1 MALTQL
7 NQLAIA
13 FKKLAGKAHTNSSFG
28 IGNEAIPS
36 LLQVG
41 TGTIFGEPIPS
52 TGLPSSLYGINGTVE
67 KIEFQLTEISAAQ
80 YLASNPGGLSGA
92 TINASGDGAPAGTF
106 INGIHAYKLSLPSDY
121 ESNSSNP
128 KKGTAPFTNGSV
140 VSDSNGGLQI
150 IPDSFAAGYAA
161 VVYDGTSVIFPGDQD
176 DYYLDYSTGI
186 LFIQDIVSG
195 QPPVKV
201 EAYLY
206 IGKYLADPTLS
217 YSGSFSG
224 SFQGDGA
231 GLTNVPASGV
241 VGLNLTQ
248 IATTDVTASVQNSSN
263 IFTVTSASQ
272 EVFNISDQGILS
284 GSGANLYDIPASGIV
299 GLNLSRVSTGS
310 VTASVDV
317 GATPFTIE
325 SGSLTLASVTSAGR
339 IAVSKSINVGT
350 PDPANPWQ
358 TDLEG
363 SYFNNFNAN
372 TDVSTMLRFIAGLLS
387 QSAPDASPN
396 TRTWNNTTASFSV
409 GNTTGKDAYM
419 SGVLGGSSY
428 KAARLSQEW
437 DQSTFISSSATSSY
451 RELQSYLISK
461 GWLNS
466 SETGS
471 NVLHDVGTNPFGTGS
486 YGVNIPSNIYNTFG
500 TFTFNVSSGVIGT
513 TVFSSSLGSRAFGLG
528 NLTGPTE
535 VTPYSVN
542 ISYTQS
548 FSDTAS
554 ITTPS
559 VTSTYSTSSGVTYVQ
574 SSTSPS
580 NGLYLG
586 LITTVNPKVIPNA
599 YQDGYFLNS
608 QANVGGRKWG
618 PSGTSGNV
626 TSSIGYYRIHD
637 AVVGLSSSQAEG
649 FTTKSVVP
657 SNATVGFYAPSLS
670 TLGVQDITLAPPT
683 VTLLNNVNITSFS
696 ATSRSLSGAPYLL
709 TTAYTISYDT
719 EVSKSFDP
727 CYGAS
732 SSPISITKTDSWTSS
747 GSVTYTPPT
756 ISVTS
761 NGIQTSSSVAGV
773 FPAGGSPA
781 NTRTIGTIPAIG
793 DVAFLSSS
801 YSFSLTVNK
810 SNTNV
815 SKSVQESANLSLTF
829 RTTGENWKGTTA
841 TLDSTTLQFYDATRF
856 GQPSDSG
863 SMAIY
868 SWPQATVFGSETGTT
883 ENFGGENFRIQL
895 NDNVPT
901 FTGDAWNTSTTYYNL
916 GGKDLQVKPGFL
928 VRPGGTYGY
937 WLTDPDP
944 SQDFKY
950 YIRRFRRAGSV
961 GSFTV
966 DAGKAL
972 TPWGDTTG
980 TDTISIAV
988 IFESAKASGG
998 SNCRLYDITLS
1009 NGPKTPAT
1017 FNASSVGTNPFTS
1030 NNLDHY
1036 GAGGGVSG
1044 TTYTITMVTGDGMV
1058 LNGNSGTDE
1067 FYVVVRYKGNPN
1079 PITSLAVS

>member
-1 MALTQL
+1 MAIDLITGFNISTSDPVDTRIVVADATARKAL
-7 NQLAIA
+7 GGPAFEGLIVYETGSNQLYILVDAA
-13 FKKLAGKAHTNSSFG
+13 NSANDSG
-28 IGNEAIPS
+28 WR
-36 LLQVG
+36 
-41 TGTIFGEPIPS
+41 
-52 TGLPSSLYGINGTVE
+52 
-67 KIEFQLTEISAAQ
+67 KIL
-80 YLASNPGGLSGA
+80 
-92 TINASGDGAPAGTF
+92 DG
-106 INGIHAYKLSLPSDY
+106 S
-121 ESNSSNP
+121 ES
-128 KKGTAPFTNGSV
+128 
-140 VSDSNGGLQI
+140 I
-150 IPDSFAAGYAA
+150 
-161 VVYDGTSVIFPGDQD
+161 
-176 DYYLDYSTGI
+176 
-186 LFIQDIVSG
+186 
-195 QPPVKV
+195 
-201 EAYLY
+201 
-206 IGKYLADPTLS
+206 LS

-263 IFTVTSASQ
+263 IFTLTSASQ

-299 GLNLSRVSTGS
+299 GLNLSRVATGS

-317 GATPFTIE
+317 GSTSFTVE
-325 SGSLTLASVTSAGR
+325 SGSTTLMSVNPDGR

-358 TDLEG
+358 SDLEG

-409 GNTTGKDAYM
+409 GSTTSKTTYM

-437 DQSTFISSSATSSY
+437 NLSAFISSSATSSY

-500 TFTFNVSSGVIGT
+500 TFTFNVSSGVTGT
-513 TVFSSSLGSRAFGLG
+513 TTFSSSLGSQAFGLG
-528 NLTGPTE
+528 NLISPTT

-542 ISYTQS
+542 IIYTQS

-554 ITTPS
+554 VTVPS
-559 VTSTYSTSSGVTYVQ
+559 ITSTYSTSSGVTYTQ
-574 SSTSPS
+574 NTAGNS

-586 LITTVNPKVIPNA
+586 LISTVNPKVIPNA
-599 YQDGYFLNS
+599 YQDGYFS
-608 QANVGGRKWG
+608 SVQANVGGRKWD
-618 PSGTSGNV
+618 SLGTSGNV

-637 AVVGLSSSQAEG
+637 AVVGLSSSQAAG
-649 FTTKSVVP
+649 FITKSIVP
-657 SNATVGFYAPSLS
+657 SNSTVGFYAPSLS
-670 TLGVQDITLAPPT
+670 TLGVQDITLTPPT
-683 VTLLNNVNITSFS
+683 VTLSNAVNIASFS

-727 CYGAS
+727 CYGYS
-732 SSPISITKTDSWTSS
+732 TSPISITKTDSWTAS

-761 NGIQTSSSVAGV
+761 NGIQTSTTTAGV
-773 FPAGGSPA
+773 FPAGSDPS
-781 NTRTIGTIPAIG
+781 NKRNINDIPSIG

-801 YSFSLTVNK
+801 YSFSLTANK
-810 SNTNV
+810 SNV
-815 SKSVQESANLSLTF
+815 VQNKATQAAANLSLTF
-829 RTTGENWKGTTA
+829 RTTGANWKGTTA
-841 TLDSTTLQFYDATRF
+841 TLDSSTLQFYDATRF

-868 SWPQATVFGSETGTT
+868 SYAQTYDGSTLTGTT
-883 ENFGGENFRIQL
+883 ENFTGESNRIQVSSSGYQVTAF
-895 NDNVPT
+895 NGAPWD
-901 FTGDAWNTSTTYYNL
+901 TSTAYYNL
-916 GGKDLQVKPGFL
+916 GDKELQIKPGFL
-928 VRPGGTYGY
+928 VKPGGTYGY
-937 WLTDPDP
+937 WITNP
-944 SQDFKY
+944 STASDYKY
-950 YIRRFRRAGSV
+950 YIRRFRR
-961 GSFTV
+961 TV
-966 DAGKAL
+966 NVNSMRITVNQDL
-972 TPWGDTTG
+972 SLWNSTT
-980 TDTISIAV
+980 DNSIAMAI
-988 IFESAKASGG
+988 IFESARSGSSDVG
-998 SNCRLYDITLS
+998 FGNCRLYDVAQGGGSAGTTYS
-1009 NGPKTPAT
+1009 AGTD
-1017 FNASSVGTNPFTS
+1017 GTNPFETDVDFYRAGSKPALTTGIYDVAIS
-1030 NNLDHY
+1030 NAN
-1036 GAGGGVSG
+1036 G
-1044 TTYTITMVTGDGMV
+1044 IFMDGSA
-1058 LNGNSGTDE
+1058 NRDE
-1067 FYVVVRYKGNPN
+1067 FYIIVRYKGDPS
-1079 PITSLAVS
+1079 PLTGITLTYTG

>member
-1 MALTQL
+1 MGIFLPGGFDIGNVDPIDSRIVVADQSARLGFSAQNVYKGILVFQQDTQEL
-7 NQLAIA
+7 YTLVDSANPSI
-13 FKKLAGKAHTNSSFG
+13 NSSWTKIIVAG
-28 IGNEAIPS
+28 SIP
-36 LLQVG
+36 Q
-41 TGTIFGEPIPS
+41 F
-52 TGLPSSLYGINGTVE
+52 
-67 KIEFQLTEISAAQ
+67 
-80 YLASNPGGLSGA
+80 
-92 TINASGDGAPAGTF
+92 
-106 INGIHAYKLSLPSDY
+106 
-121 ESNSSNP
+121 
-128 KKGTAPFTNGSV
+128 
-140 VSDSNGGLQI
+140 
-150 IPDSFAAGYAA
+150 
-161 VVYDGTSVIFPGDQD
+161 
-176 DYYLDYSTGI
+176 
-186 LFIQDIVSG
+186 
-195 QPPVKV
+195 
-201 EAYLY
+201 
-206 IGKYLADPTLS
+206 
-217 YSGSFSG
+217 SGSFSG

-248 IATTDVTASVQNSSN
+248 IATSDVTASVQNSSN

-272 EVFNISDQGILS
+272 EVFNITDQGILS
-284 GSGANLYDIPASGIV
+284 GSGANLFDIPASGIT
-299 GLNLSRVSTGS
+299 GLNLSRVATGS

-317 GATPFTIE
+317 GSTSFTVE
-325 SGSLTLASVTSAGR
+325 SGSTTLMSVNPDGR

-358 TDLEG
+358 SDLEG

-372 TDVSTMLRFIAGLLS
+372 TDVSTMLRFLAGLLS

-409 GNTTGKDAYM
+409 GSTTGKSTYM
-419 SGVLGGSSY
+419 SGVLGGASY

-500 TFTFNVSSGVIGT
+500 TFTFDVSSGVTGT
-513 TVFSSSLGSRAFGLG
+513 TTFSSSLGSRAFGLG
-528 NLTGPTE
+528 NLISPT
-535 VTPYSVN
+535 VVNPYSVN
-542 ISYTQS
+542 ITYTQS

-554 ITTPS
+554 VAIPS
-559 VTSTYSTSSGVTYVQ
+559 ITSTYSTSSGVTYTRNAVGN
-574 SSTSPS
+574 S

-586 LITTVNPKVIPNA
+586 LISTVNPKVIPNA
-599 YQDGYFLNS
+599 FQDGYFLNS

-618 PSGTSGNV
+618 PLGTNGNV
-626 TSSIGYYRIHD
+626 TSSIGFYRIHD
-637 AVVGLSSSQAEG
+637 VVVGLSSSQAAG

-657 SNATVGFYAPSLS
+657 LNATVGYYMPSLS

-732 SSPISITKTDSWTSS
+732 SPPISITKTDSWTAS

-781 NTRTIGTIPAIG
+781 NIRTVGSIPAIG

-801 YSFSLTVNK
+801 YSFSLAAN
-810 SNTNV
+810 SNNTNV
-815 SKSVQESANLSLTF
+815 SRSVQESANLSLTF
-829 RTTGENWKGTTA
+829 RTTGRNWKDTPS
-841 TLDSTTLQFYDATRF
+841 TLDSTTIQFYDAARF
-856 GQPSDSG
+856 GQPSASG

-868 SWPQATVFGSETGTT
+868 SYAQATVFGSETGIT
-883 ENFGGENFRIQL
+883 ENFEGENFRIQVSSSGYQVTAF
-895 NDNVPT
+895 NGAP
-901 FTGDAWNTSTTYYNL
+901 WNTSTAYYNL
-916 GGKDLQVKPGFL
+916 GDKELQIKPKFL
-928 VRPGGTYGY
+928 VKPGGTYGY
-937 WLTDPDP
+937 WITNP
-944 SQDFKY
+944 SIISDYKY
-950 YIRRFRRAGSV
+950 YIRRFKR
-961 GSFTV
+961 TV
-966 DAGKAL
+966 NVNNIRITINQDL
-972 TPWGDTTG
+972 SLWSSTT
-980 TDTISIAV
+980 DNSIAMAI
-988 IFESAKASGG
+988 IFESARSGSTDVG
-998 SNCRLYDITLS
+998 FGDCRLYDVAQGGGSSGITYS
-1009 NGPKTPAT
+1009 AGTD
-1017 FNASSVGTNPFTS
+1017 GTNPFETDLNYYRAGSRASTGIYDVAIS
-1030 NNLDHY
+1030 NAN
-1036 GAGGGVSG
+1036 G
-1044 TTYTITMVTGDGMV
+1044 IFMDGSA
-1058 LNGNSGTDE
+1058 NRDE
-1067 FYVVVRYKGNPN
+1067 FYIIVRYKGDPS
-1079 PITSLAVS
+1079 PLTGITLTYTG